1 MDRRR
6 FLLTSLAGALAA
18 PLPAKAQQARKAWRI
33 GFLFPGVP
41 ALGTARLTLLQ
52 QGLRDLG
59 YVVGQNVTF
68 EARWAEGDA
77 ERLAQYAAELARLK
91 VDIIVTAALPAARAA
106 KAATRT
112 IPIVMIDP
120 GDPVAT
126 GLVASLARPSGNAT
140 GLTSIAPDL
149 AGKHVQLLREVLPH
163 ASVVVFLYNAANRD
177 AAVALR
183 EMQAVGDPIG
193 VRTDAVPI
201 EAAVGIEG
209 ALEEVGRRRPQALVI
224 YPDPLTFTHRG
235 RLGDFAAGLGIM
247 SMSAAAEFVHA
258 GIILSYGPSF
268 PKLFRDAAVYID
280 KILRGSRPGDLPVE
294 QPTKLELVI
303 NLKTAKALGLTIPAS
318 MLLRADH
325 VIE

>member
-1 MDRRR
+1 MHI
-6 FLLTSLAGALAA
+6 GALALVLA
-18 PLPAKAQQARKAWRI
+18 LVALPLTAEAQPVGKVWRI

-59 YVVGQNVTF
+59 YVAGQNVAF

-106 KAATRT
+106 KAATST

-140 GLTSIAPDL
+140 GLTSIVPDL

-163 ASVVVFLYNAANRD
+163 ASVVAFLYNAGNRD

-183 EMQAVGDPIG
+183 QMQAVGDPMG
-193 VRTDAVPI
+193 LRTDAVPI
-201 EAAVGIEG
+201 EAPQGIEG
-209 ALEEVGRRRPQALVI
+209 ALEEVRRRRPQALVI
-224 YPDPLTFTHRG
+224 YPDPLTFTHRS

-247 SMSAAAEFVHA
+247 SVSAAAEFAHA

-303 NLKTAKALGLTIPAS
+303 NLKTARALGLTIPPS
-318 MLLRADH
+318 LLVRADL

>member
-1 MDRRR
+1 MHI
-6 FLLTSLAGALAA
+6 GALALVLA
-18 PLPAKAQQARKAWRI
+18 LVALPLTAEAQPVGKVWRI

-59 YVVGQNVTF
+59 YVAGQNVAF

-106 KAATRT
+106 KAATST

-140 GLTSIAPDL
+140 GLTSIVPDL

-163 ASVVVFLYNAANRD
+163 ASVVAFLYNAGNRD

-183 EMQAVGDPIG
+183 QMQAVGDPMG
-193 VRTDAVPI
+193 LRTDAVPI
-201 EAAVGIEG
+201 EAPQGIEG
-209 ALEEVGRRRPQALVI
+209 ALEEVRQRRPQALVI
-224 YPDPLTFTHRG
+224 YPDPLTFTHRS

-247 SMSAAAEFVHA
+247 SVSAAAEFAHA

-303 NLKTAKALGLTIPAS
+303 NLKTARALGLTIPPS
-318 MLLRADH
+318 LLVRADL